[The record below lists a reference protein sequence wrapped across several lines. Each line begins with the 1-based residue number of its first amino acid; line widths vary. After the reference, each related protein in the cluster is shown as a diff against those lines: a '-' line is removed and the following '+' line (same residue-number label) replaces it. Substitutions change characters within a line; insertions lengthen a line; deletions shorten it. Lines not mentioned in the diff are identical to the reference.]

1 MIKYLASTKRP
12 DDGLIYHHFYFDEN
26 TSQIYRTSLIMDE
39 LKCNLYT
46 FGYFINGEIIRAEIT
61 ERVRTDMPPKPTNK
75 LVYVEYND
83 DIVNLILEKIL
94 DKL

>member
-26 TSQIYRTSLIMDE
+26 TSQIYRTSPILDYIT
-39 LKCNLYT
+39 CNLNTY
-46 FGYFINGEIIRAEIT
+46 GYFINGEIIRVEIT
-61 ERVRTDMPPKPTNK
+61 ELVRTDMSCKLTNK
-75 LVYVEYND
+75 LVYIEYND